1 MDKLDIK
8 IIRELFQPTPF
19 APSREGQRKSL
30 RKMGKK
36 LGVGGEAVA
45 KRVDRLVRSGFIKGF
60 PLFLNMNLLGLKVG
74 ALVMD
79 VEPSTPRKEL
89 AEKLSL
95 IDGLLIIQSH
105 VEGSIGI
112 VFCCEDHESLQKKAD
127 LFSTVAGARS
137 TLLTRV
143 PFPESAVPLSK
154 SDWNII
160 SKLEGNVDKSL
171 KEISDELRMSSRTVK
186 RRMARLVK
194 NNIIFTL
201 ASANVGAIRDAVLA
215 DLVVEYD
222 SPGVRPLVDKVLLEL
237 LDPYYFSTGP
247 WESYGLFALILPG
260 VSKSREILEAVR
272 KTNGV
277 KSARLELVDER
288 YEFYDYLYEVVNRKL
303 ASSS

>member
-1 MDKLDIK
+1 MDELDIK
-8 IIRELFQPTPF
+8 IIRELLQPTPF

-60 PLFLNMNLLGLKVG
+60 PLILNVNLLGLKAG

-79 VEPSTPRKEL
+79 VGASTPRRQL

-95 IDGLLIIQSH
+95 IDGVLIVQTH

-112 VFCCEDHESLQKKAD
+112 VFCCEDRETLQKKAD
-127 LFSTVAGARS
+127 LISTVAGARS
-137 TLLTRV
+137 TMLTRV
-143 PFPESAVPLSK
+143 PFPESAISLSK

-160 SKLEGNVDKSL
+160 SKLEGNVDKPL
-171 KEISDELRMSSRTVK
+171 KEISEELELSSRTVK

-201 ASANVGAIRDAVLA
+201 ASSNVGAIREAVLA

-222 SPGVRPLVDKVLLEL
+222 SPDARPKIDETLLEL

-247 WESYGLFALILPG
+247 WESYGLFALILPSI
-260 VSKSREILEAVR
+260 SKVREILETVR
-272 KTNGV
+272 RMSGI
-277 KSARLELVDER
+277 KSARLELVEDR
-288 YEFYDYLYEVVNRKL
+288 YEYYGYLYEAVERKL
-303 ASSS
+303 ASL